1 MKSPAQTAQTLTVES
16 ESFADLMKRHI
27 EVTQRFAAALIARS
41 LPEMEQCMEEQ
52 RLLAYELKA
61 KSSAADPSIRA
72 LAQIVKDL
80 NRRNAR
86 LIENGFELS
95 QRMLNVICPPVTY
108 GMPGSSPVP
117 NGLPSSGVSL
127 QG

>member
-1 MKSPAQTAQTLTVES
+1 MNSQANTLTES
-16 ESFADLMKRHI
+16 ESFSNLMNRHI
-27 EVTQRFAAALIARS
+27 EVSQRLAAALIARN
-41 LPEMEQCMEEQ
+41 LPELEQCMEEQ
-52 RLLAYELKA
+52 RILAFELKA
-61 KSSAADPSIRA
+61 NASVADPSIRA

-95 QRMLNVICPPVTY
+95 QRLLNVICPPVTY
-108 GMPGSSPVP
+108 GLPGHLSGS
-117 NGLPSSGVSL
+117 NGHPASSGISI

>member
-1 MKSPAQTAQTLTVES
+1 MKPTPTTSPAES

-27 EVTQRFAAALIARS
+27 EVTQRFSAALIARS

-52 RLLAYELKA
+52 RQLASDLKA
-61 KSSAADPSIRA
+61 KSSPADPSIRA
-72 LAQIVKDL
+72 LAQIVRDL
-80 NRRNAR
+80 NRRNSR

-108 GMPGSSPVP
+108 ALPGSPTVS
-117 NGLPSSGVSL
+117 NGLPSSSGMSI

>member
-1 MKSPAQTAQTLTVES
+1 MNSTSKTSPPEP

-27 EVTQRFAAALIARS
+27 EVTQRFTAALIARS

-52 RLLAYELKA
+52 RQLAFELKA
-61 KSSAADPSIRA
+61 KSSLADPSIRA
-72 LAQIVKDL
+72 LAQIVRDL
-80 NRRNAR
+80 NRRNSR

-95 QRMLNVICPPVTY
+95 QRVLNVICPPVTY
-108 GMPGSSPVP
+108 ALPGSPPVS
-117 NGLPSSGVSL
+117 NGLPSSSGMSL

>member
-1 MKSPAQTAQTLTVES
+1 MNSPPKIAPES

-27 EVTQRFAAALIARS
+27 DVTQRLAAALIARS

-52 RLLAYELKA
+52 RLLAFELKA
-61 KSSAADPSIRA
+61 KATVSDPSICA
-72 LAQIVKDL
+72 LAQIVRDL
-80 NRRNAR
+80 NRRNSR

-95 QRMLNVICPPVTY
+95 QRMLNAICPPVTY
-108 GMPGSSPVP
+108 ALPGSPAVS
-117 NGLPSSGVSL
+117 NGLPSSSRMSL